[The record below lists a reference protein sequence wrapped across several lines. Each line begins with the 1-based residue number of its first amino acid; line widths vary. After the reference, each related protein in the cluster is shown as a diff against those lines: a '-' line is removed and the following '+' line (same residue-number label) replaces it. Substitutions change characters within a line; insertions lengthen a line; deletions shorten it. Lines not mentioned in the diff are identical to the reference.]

1 MRVQRIIHRPF
12 NIHKIEIPAH
22 KKSDR
27 KCPGHRKPD
36 KNSVAARLT
45 ARSNNTLFSKK
56 VRYYIIRNR
65 KDSSCENLDN
75 TSLVLLYKTYVSK
88 TSNQSVTSQQFADM
102 SSILCLNVTGSIS
115 FAAKLQSTYIAV
127 NVINGVCSFV
137 AVVGNFLT
145 ILALLRNS
153 SLRTPSFLLL
163 CSLSVSDLGV
173 GLICQPLYI
182 ALRVAETKIDRELS
196 CKLSIAYS
204 SFTGCF
210 AALSFLTITA
220 ISFDR
225 FLAVHLGIKYRGV
238 VTVKKI
244 KVAIFV
250 LWLVAMMLGM
260 TYALKTSIFL
270 SIIIIGLCLTFAAFN
285 YLAIAR
291 KLYAH
296 SSQLQTHNSDV
307 KDGKQRYSSNLGR
320 YKKTLKSM
328 LYVYGAFLMCY
339 LPYLCCIII
348 MTSIGHSSTVYAVYL
363 ITVTILLANSAIN
376 PCLYYWRITEL
387 RKAYR
392 RMLGFNCLVA
402 REREATS
409 TSLSVGRKL

>member
-1 MRVQRIIHRPF
+1 M
-12 NIHKIEIPAH
+12 
-22 KKSDR
+22 
-27 KCPGHRKPD
+27 
-36 KNSVAARLT
+36 
-45 ARSNNTLFSKK
+45 
-56 VRYYIIRNR
+56 
-65 KDSSCENLDN
+65 
-75 TSLVLLYKTYVSK
+75 
-88 TSNQSVTSQQFADM
+88 
-102 SSILCLNVTGSIS
+102 
-115 FAAKLQSTYIAV
+115 
-127 NVINGVCSFV
+127 
-137 AVVGNFLT
+137 

-163 CSLSVSDLGV
+163 CSLSISDLGV

-182 ALRVAETKIDRELS
+182 ALRVAESKVDRELS

-204 SFTGCF
+204 SFTGCL
-210 AALSFLTITA
+210 ATLSFLTITA

-296 SSQLQTHNSDV
+296 SAQLQTHNSDV
-307 KDGKQRYSSNLGR
+307 KDGKQRYSFNLGR

-348 MTSIGHSSTVYAVYL
+348 MTSISHSSTVYAVYL
-363 ITVTILLANSAIN
+363 ITVTILSANSAIN

-387 RKAYR
+387 REAYR
-392 RMLGFNCLVA
+392 
-402 REREATS
+402 
-409 TSLSVGRKL
+409 